1 MIVGVEGIHEWE
13 TGLVLN
19 DRAAMPHYRIEKI
32 GGLRS
37 APDFSPTADPAL
49 GRTGEVPRLADRL
62 GKTITYEGLIV
73 ATKLNDL
80 EAANAALVAA
90 FSGTTERKMTAGPH
104 PGYAGPALQTREFY
118 ARPLDAGGDES
129 QDATPW
135 RKSRGFERPFTLSLR
150 LSDPRFYNPVADDVT
165 ATVVSAVDVSDA
177 LGLPFVPGSDLSP
190 PSGDQI
196 SLTVHNDGTV
206 DTDPIIR
213 INGPCSN
220 PSVTN
225 RTTGKFLRFRDI
237 TVDSGDAIPPRL
249 PRAPGDQGQR
259 RQQHP
264 PQDRPRLY
272 VVGPGRRRH
281 PAGREHD
288 PSAGP
293 DARRR
298 GEPRGH
304 LQGSGLRLMPDANNT
319 LYTGSA
325 PVYAHDLR
333 HVWDDVTEG
342 VVDLA
347 GGDFLVTAGATG
359 LSVDVAA
366 GVAFVTGD
374 DDPDQGNYRNYLPAP
389 VNSSSFAGGGL
400 QAADA
405 TKPRID
411 VIVLHVYD
419 DEYDGSGSEGYELE
433 VLTGTPTTGATLVNR
448 NGAAAVP
455 DTALWLA
462 DVLVPATATSITA
475 PNIAD
480 KRIAAAGASVVP
492 DALVY
497 KGVIDCSA
505 NPNYPAADAGD
516 VYVVSV
522 AGKIGGASGVSVE
535 VGDLLLCKVDGTA
548 SGTQAGVGANWD
560 IIQSNL
566 VGAVTGPA
574 SATDSDFAQFDGTT
588 GKLIKGRRP
597 LPRYRRHARGEPR
610 TPGLRARRRSRPTSP
625 QTPRCRDAEH
635 SSTTTRTLALAGRR

>member
-135 RKSRGFERPFTLSLR
+135 RKSRGFERPFSLSLR

-225 RTTGKFLRFRDI
+225 RTTGKFLRFRNI
-237 TVDSGDAIPPRL
+237 TVDSGDAIHLDFHER
-249 PRAPGDQGQR
+249 RATKANDDNNIRHKIDPASTWW
-259 RQQHP
+259 
-264 PQDRPRLY
+264 DRG
-272 VVGPGRRRH
+272 VVGLQPGANTVRLR
-281 PAGREHD
+281 
-288 PSAGP
+288 
-293 DARRR
+293 AR
-298 GEPRGH
+298 
-304 LQGSGLRLMPDANNT
+304 T
-319 LYTGSA
+319 LG
-325 PVYAHDLR
+325 
-333 HVWDDVTEG
+333 
-342 VVDLA
+342 
-347 GGDFLVTAGATG
+347 
-359 LSVDVAA
+359 
-366 GVAFVTGD
+366 
-374 DDPDQGNYRNYLPAP
+374 
-389 VNSSSFAGGGL
+389 
-400 QAADA
+400 
-405 TKPRID
+405 
-411 VIVLHVYD
+411 
-419 DEYDGSGSEGYELE
+419 
-433 VLTGTPTTGATLVNR
+433 
-448 NGAAAVP
+448 
-455 DTALWLA
+455 
-462 DVLVPATATSITA
+462 
-475 PNIAD
+475 
-480 KRIAAAGASVVP
+480 
-492 DALVY
+492 
-497 KGVIDCSA
+497 
-505 NPNYPAADAGD
+505 
-516 VYVVSV
+516 
-522 AGKIGGASGVSVE
+522 GGASLE
-535 VGDLLLCKVDGTA
+535 VTFKEA
-548 SGTQAGVGANWD
+548 
-560 IIQSNL
+560 
-566 VGAVTGPA
+566 
-574 SATDSDFAQFDGTT
+574 DFA
-588 GKLIKGRRP
+588 
-597 LPRYRRHARGEPR
+597 
-610 TPGLRARRRSRPTSP
+610 
-625 QTPRCRDAEH
+625 
-635 SSTTTRTLALAGRR
+635 